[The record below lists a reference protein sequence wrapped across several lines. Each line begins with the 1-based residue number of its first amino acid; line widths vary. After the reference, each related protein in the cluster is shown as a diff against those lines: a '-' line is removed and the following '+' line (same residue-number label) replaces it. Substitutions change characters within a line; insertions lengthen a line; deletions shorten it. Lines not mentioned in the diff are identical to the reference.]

1 MVMEIGTGAFQ
12 AGDIYAAMSQNQE
25 ARRKREEKE
34 AKEIDYL
41 HLFKTYGMA
50 GAAQKLGQGAANL
63 LVDPVIKGA
72 QALGKEVFVDPQV
85 RETTRFLTGQTTGST
100 VKAQAN
106 NITTAYTNSKKA
118 VTDHLQNGLTKT
130 QAHEEILTNQVMPEV
145 TAALIKEVEDSG
157 GEINIDKFSDV
168 HKKAIARKIINEK
181 RFYRDS
187 EGKLYDEKDLQ
198 NLSIMHDEQRKG
210 KGLPLNFDK
219 LYNTS
224 LLDLR
229 VQGYKDFVGGIETI
243 PGGVET
249 IKNFPNAVA
258 KASTSRNAVDSVF
271 NKAKDIL
278 YKTSLQDQGL
288 SVLQNNLKEID
299 FTGRK
304 IELND
309 EMKALK
315 LISNLSRDAE
325 EDRKFLNSVN
335 GKAMIAKAMEK
346 HSMLELADT
355 IATTTAIEDKIESEI
370 TDKGEVI
377 YKHVESLKT
386 DSLGESVLVKEE
398 KSLITTSN
406 DTDGRLLAKNL
417 QRSGNTN
424 LNVMTKTLLS
434 EDGRQEL
441 RRRVL
446 EFYKSHENWKEFLT
460 DGTGNMLSE
469 FSSELNMEQYSWYAK
484 QIDTVFKME
493 GGRFGL
499 EKSASKNEAFKM
511 FIQNYKQEWTE
522 FQKAQAVYGNIKNSI
537 SNSRGELYDNSWLF
551 ENGDKKN
558 DFDIKKYFN
567 EKGAIIDGSIPPEKI
582 KEAEEF
588 GITENQLRAHMKNL
602 QDGLVKKP
610 LAIQD
615 LNDRMQVIHSLY
627 RDFRI
632 LTESEKPLTVGGT
645 DAIRMG
651 TQNKYIDAPAEPNI
665 VEGDPP
671 EVTSERRPYDSLS
684 FKVQE
689 EQPPTPTTRSLF
701 EKPTDSVLKTLR
713 KKNRELRGR

>member
-1 MVMEIGTGAFQ
+1 
-12 AGDIYAAMSQNQE
+12 
-25 ARRKREEKE
+25 
-34 AKEIDYL
+34 
-41 HLFKTYGMA
+41 
-50 GAAQKLGQGAANL
+50 
-63 LVDPVIKGA
+63 
-72 QALGKEVFVDPQV
+72 
-85 RETTRFLTGQTTGST
+85 
-100 VKAQAN
+100 
-106 NITTAYTNSKKA
+106 
-118 VTDHLQNGLTKT
+118 
-130 QAHEEILTNQVMPEV
+130 
-145 TAALIKEVEDSG
+145 
-157 GEINIDKFSDV
+157 
-168 HKKAIARKIINEK
+168 
-181 RFYRDS
+181 
-187 EGKLYDEKDLQ
+187 
-198 NLSIMHDEQRKG
+198 
-210 KGLPLNFDK
+210 
-219 LYNTS
+219 
-224 LLDLR
+224 
-229 VQGYKDFVGGIETI
+229 
-243 PGGVET
+243 
-249 IKNFPNAVA
+249 FPNAVA
-258 KASTSRNAVDSVF
+258 KASTSRNAFDSVL

-278 YKTSLQDQGL
+278 YKTSLRDQGS
-288 SVLQNNLKEID
+288 SVLENNLKEID

-346 HSMLELADT
+346 HDMLELADT
-355 IATTTAIEDKIESEI
+355 IATTTAIEDKIESEV
-370 TDKGEVI
+370 TDTGEVI

-398 KSLITTSN
+398 KSLVTTSN

-424 LNVMTKTLLS
+424 LNLMTKTLLS

-446 EFYKSHENWKEFLT
+446 EFYESNENWKEFLT
-460 DGTGNMLSE
+460 DGTGQILNE

-567 EKGAIIDGSIPPEKI
+567 EKGAIIDGAIPPEKI

-588 GITENQLRAHMKNL
+588 GITENQLRAHMINL
-602 QDGLVKKP
+602 QDGFVKKP

-615 LNDRMQVIHSLY
+615 LNDRMQVIHSLF

-632 LTESEKPLTVGGT
+632 LTASENPLTVGGT

-665 VEGDPP
+665 VGGEPP

-684 FKVQE
+684 YSIKGK
-689 EQPPTPTTRSLF
+689 QPPTTTTKSLF